1 MTVSS
6 NVSTSK
12 PVSMLRVKDI
22 SCGDSRSGL
31 NTVALSASSDDIGTT
46 GLLAVSRTSALVI
59 EMYESIK
66 SVARS

>member
-1 MTVSS
+1 
-6 NVSTSK
+6 
-12 PVSMLRVKDI
+12 MLRVKDI